1 MTTRKNI
8 KVLENTIRDIVSE
21 AKADGIRTEIEAAY
35 KAVKEVKNK
44 LRELGKMNK
53 DTKVLKAAARKM
65 VDELEDLEDL
75 DMEEEVTEQ
84 DEETIRRNEQSEGYG
99 SWQGLGMTE
108 SIMKSL
114 KKDIMGNMDD
124 GVQKLNESE
133 INNIIQMVVEKKNLL
148 EEVSNTY
155 SLIRR
160 QIIKERVSSLKT
172 VNYRLRLTE
181 QGMYDRNPG
190 FAAAEGIEVIID
202 NLKKGW
208 AMIKDSNTR
217 KQIQNTLTKLNNFM
231 TYSAELVGSGSSQ
244 RAPRSY
250 EQLAN
255 PLPFPDLD
263 EPEELEDID
272 DGYHLQ
278 SLTKDK
284 FEDFDE
290 WMDDLSDKHGTT
302 DY

>member
-8 KVLENTIRDIVSE
+8 KLLENTIRDIVSE
-21 AKADGIRTEIEAAY
+21 TKADGIRQEIEAAY

-53 DTKVLKAAARKM
+53 ETKVLKSAARKM
-65 VDELEDLEDL
+65 VDELEELEDL
-75 DMEEEVTEQ
+75 DMEEEMSEQ
-84 DEETIRRNEQSEGYG
+84 DEETIRRNEQSKGHG
-99 SWQGLGMTE
+99 SWEGLGMDEGIRKLTG
-108 SIMKSL
+108 SDMNSL
-114 KKDIMGNMDD
+114 IEMA
-124 GVQKLNESE
+124 
-133 INNIIQMVVEKKNLL
+133 VEKKNLL
-148 EEVSNTY
+148 TEVDKTY
-155 SLIRR
+155 SLIRKR
-160 QIIKERVSSLKT
+160 IIKERVSSLKT
-172 VNYRLRLTE
+172 VNYRLRLHE

-250 EQLAN
+250 EQLAK
-255 PLPFPDLD
+255 PLPFPELD

-272 DGYHLQ
+272 DDLG
-278 SLTKDK
+278 
-284 FEDFDE
+284 DFDD
-290 WMDDLSDKHGTT
+290 WMDDLADKHGTT